1 MEEKNTLNFVKE
13 VLKNMPIDWLNL
25 TTHRLDIYNES
36 LAKTEFLEQ
45 FEALLN
51 NNNTDVSALSEL
63 PTAFDYIRLGHPL
76 SCIMEWGVAKL
87 NNLKAENVINFSS
100 KTIPVLAIL
109 RKNLLEK
116 KTTQI
121 IYSEKLPSI
130 FEGNT
135 LNEIYGYN
143 FELKKIN
150 NTSEIEAFNGST
162 ILLSEQENICD
173 FSTIPNV
180 DFYLNTNSSLGSILL
195 VTEKN
200 SNYVSEI
207 QHVRRRETIAM
218 TPANTLIALQQ
229 LTGNTAESQT
239 NNRAEN
245 KASVVNSIKEIT

>member
-13 VLKNMPIDWLNL
+13 VLKSMPTDWLNL
-25 TTHRLDIYNES
+25 TTHRLDIYNEN

-45 FEALLN
+45 LEALLN
-51 NNNTDVSALSEL
+51 KNNTELSALSEL

-143 FELKKIN
+143 R
-150 NTSEIEAFNGST
+150 
-162 ILLSEQENICD
+162 
-173 FSTIPNV
+173 NV
-180 DFYLNTNSSLGSILL
+180 DFCFNSLDYLH
-195 VTEKN
+195 
-200 SNYVSEI
+200 Y
-207 QHVRRRETIAM
+207 
-218 TPANTLIALQQ
+218 
-229 LTGNTAESQT
+229 
-239 NNRAEN
+239 
-245 KASVVNSIKEIT
+245 IKPE